1 MTMTDPIADLL
12 SRMRNGHQARK
23 AVVECLY
30 SKIGKDILD
39 VLKEEGYIRAYKVK
53 EIRAGVSRIDVE
65 LKYYEGEPVIK
76 TLERVSKPGRRTY
89 ASIQDLDRPSN
100 GLGIY
105 VLSTSKGVVSDAAA
119 RKMNAGGEVL
129 CRVF

>member
-12 SRMRNGHQARK
+12 SRIRNGHRARK

-30 SKIGKDILD
+30 SKIGKDILE
-39 VLKEEGYIRAYKVK
+39 VLKDEGYIRAYNVK

-65 LKYYEGEPVIK
+65 LKYFEGEPVVQSID
-76 TLERVSKPGRRTY
+76 RVSKPGRRTY

-105 VLSTSKGVVSDAAA
+105 VLSTSKGVVSDAEA
-119 RKMNAGGEVL
+119 RKMNTGGEVL